1 MKKIVIFLL
10 LITYSFCVFSSSI
23 IPDSIYVEQ
32 TIKGISIFADRKYR
46 FIDDTFIVRNPK
58 KDTQTVYKY
67 HADSSF
73 IYLDEVISEDKD
85 IGIFSTNEIMYEIDG
100 YSLFLH
106 FPDESKISLIDQDY
120 KNKIVRYVSLAAIGI
135 GTLGGTAHKNY
146 KDYLSFIEKKK
157 VITTT
162 SSLGLGANQM
172 INSADKNMQFTTDY
186 LGRPSS
192 ASGKVSL
199 GASERNSNVT
209 RMVGNIENR
218 SDVDGGHLIGDSL
231 GGPSSPYNL
240 VQMKSSLNRGAY
252 AQLEKQLKNA
262 AEQGKEVFVNIIPIY
277 EGADLMPTKFEY
289 NYSIDGEQFTKV
301 FLNE

>member
-1 MKKIVIFLL
+1 MKKIVIILL
-10 LITYSFCVFSSSI
+10 LFTYSLCIFSDPI

-46 FIDDTFIVRNPK
+46 FINDTFIVRNPK

-85 IGIFSTNEIMYEIDG
+85 IGVFSTNEILYEIDE
-100 YSLFLH
+100 YSLTLH
-106 FPDESKISLIDQDY
+106 FPDDNIIALVDQDF
-120 KNKIVRYVSLAAIGI
+120 KNKIVKYVALAAIGI
-135 GTLGGTAHKNY
+135 GTIGGTAQKGILSYMAKKNA
-146 KDYLSFIEKKK
+146 
-157 VITTT
+157 ITAT
-162 SSLGLGANQM
+162 SSLGLSANQT
-172 INSADKNMQFTTDY
+172 IYAAEKNMQFKTDS

-192 ASGKVSL
+192 ATGRVILGK
-199 GASERNSNVT
+199 SERNSNVT

-231 GGPSSPYNL
+231 GGPSAPYNL

-262 AEQGKEVFVNIIPIY
+262 AEQGKEVLVNVIPKY
-277 EGADLMPTKFEY
+277 EGADLMPSKFEY
-289 NYSIDGEQFTKV
+289 NYSIDGEQFRKV